1 MNSQDEKMMYR
12 LFLSAVEKQ
21 VIQKVG
27 QQYTVELGKTLKN
40 NSVELDSIMIRG
52 KDVNIAP
59 NIFLNAYFKEYVE
72 GREIESIVDEIV
84 KIYFDNLNRFDME
97 SIGDCSYDFL
107 KDRIF
112 FKLINKNMNSKL
124 LESLPHIEIGNLVLI
139 FACLVEHSKDGIA
152 SIRIDNTLIKK
163 WNIDTQTLMDN
174 AKENTVRL
182 FPPKVFELDNA
193 NVELL
198 LSHRLGDAEIKDLLN
213 NCTERSDEKA
223 NVNAEGNS
231 GSADKADD
239 NPSKSRISD
248 NKSVLS
254 WIPDNEQS
262 QPRIPD
268 NVQSLSRVPDN
279 MLPMSHIPENN
290 PSLLQIP
297 DKMPSLFVL
306 TNRDGVDGATCIVYK
321 GLLERIRRR
330 LGRGFYIIPSSV
342 HEVIILPEIEGYS
355 RDTLESMVKEVNST
369 VLSEMD
375 ILSENVYYYPDDSFA
390 V

>member
-27 QQYTVELGKTLKN
+27 QKYTVELGKTLKN

-112 FKLINKNMNSKL
+112 FKLINKSMNSKL

-213 NCTERSDEKA
+213 DRTERSDEKA

-239 NPSKSRISD
+239 DPSKSR
-248 NKSVLS
+248 
-254 WIPDNEQS
+254 IPDNEQS

-268 NVQSLSRVPDN
+268 K
-279 MLPMSHIPENN
+279 I
-290 PSLLQIP
+290 
-297 DKMPSLFVL
+297 PSLFVL

>member
-213 NCTERSDEKA
+213 DRTERSDEKA
-223 NVNAEGNS
+223 NVNAEGNF
-231 GSADKADD
+231 GYADKADD
-239 NPSKSRISD
+239 DPFKS
-248 NKSVLS
+248 
-254 WIPDNEQS
+254 
-262 QPRIPD
+262 RIPD
-268 NVQSLSRVPDN
+268 NGQSLSLVPGN
-279 MLPMSHIPENN
+279 MPPMSHIPENN